1 MAWFPDYEDRL
12 QWIANNGLPV
22 IFTEARCDP
31 SGFTALYCRIDDD
44 VLPRSNARRG
54 FELHITL
61 GFWSEFEKYLT
72 YEQLEVLLDEVNA
85 RWSGVHHVL
94 WIEWTGRGASARI
107 HPEDIVQLDD
117 VITALHNTGGHQD
130 RQLHVSL

>member
-31 SGFTALYCRIDDD
+31 SGFTALYCQIDDD
-44 VLPRSNARRG
+44 VLPWSNECRG

-61 GFWSEFEKYLT
+61 GFWSDFKKYLT
-72 YEQLEVLLDEVNA
+72 YEQLEVLRGEVNA
-85 RWSGVHHVL
+85 RWSGVHQVL
-94 WIEWTGRGASARI
+94 WIEWTGRGASAQI
-107 HPEDIVQLDD
+107 HPEDAVQLDD
-117 VITALHNTGGHQD
+117 IITALHNIGGHQD